1 MTGHRIR
8 TAIVVMGI
16 AAAAAIAAS
25 PCRAQ
30 ERDLDDKIKGSEDEL
45 QRLRKEIADQR
56 RKIAEIEKQEKD
68 VSGYLE
74 RLQREEKLMKRLLAG
89 LEDRE
94 SMLVEQVDLLRGDLA
109 DNEAVYRHRLEV
121 FSARLREIYKD
132 GARHTWQE
140 LLAAE
145 DVPDLLQRYKFLS
158 LITESDAAMIA
169 DVRARKEQI
178 ETQEA
183 ELTELLSEVSS
194 SRAEKQAELQK
205 LGENEKK
212 RRGTLASLQT
222 RKKAYERKAAELEQA
237 ERKLQSLIEELE
249 KQRLEQAKSW
259 GDYAEADFPGLKG
272 RLPRPV
278 AGTVSRGFG
287 RFKHP
292 EYGTVTFNT
301 GIDIDT
307 RAGEPVRA
315 VARGRIE
322 YAGDLPGYGNCIIVN
337 HGGGYYTL
345 YAHLS
350 RIFVS
355 QGTQVERETLIA
367 ETGKD
372 SAAGGGTIHF
382 EIRRSKTA
390 LDPAEWL
397 RR

>member
-1 MTGHRIR
+1 MRASIL
-8 TAIVVMGI
+8 ALALC
-16 AAAAAIAAS
+16 AAASIS
-25 PCRAQ
+25 PVSVRAQ
-30 ERDLDDKIKGSEDEL
+30 ERDLDDRIKGSEDEL
-45 QRLRKEIADQR
+45 QRLRREISEQR

-68 VSGYLE
+68 VSDYLE
-74 RLQREEKLMKRLLAG
+74 RLEREEKLMKRLLAG
-89 LEDRE
+89 LEDKE
-94 SMLVEQVDLLRGDLA
+94 AMIVEQIGLLRSDLA

-121 FSARLREIYKD
+121 FSARLREIYKE
-132 GARHTWQE
+132 GTRNAWQE

-158 LITESDAAMIA
+158 MIAESDAAMIA
-169 DVRARKEQI
+169 DVRSRKDRI

-183 ELTELLSEVSS
+183 ELTELLQEVSS
-194 SRAEKQAELQK
+194 SRAEKQSELQK

-212 RRGTLASLQT
+212 RRNTLASLKT
-222 RKKAYERKAAELEQA
+222 RKKDYERNAAELEQA

-249 KQRLEQAKSW
+249 KQRLEQAKTW
-259 GDYAEADFPGLKG
+259 GDYGEADFRGLKG
-272 RLPRPV
+272 RLPHPV
-278 AGTVSRGFG
+278 EGTVSRGFG

-345 YAHLS
+345 YAHLA

-355 QGTQVERETLIA
+355 QGVQVERATLIA
-367 ETGKD
+367 ETGRD
-372 SAAGGGTIHF
+372 AGGGGGTVHF
-382 EIRRSKTA
+382 EVRESKKA

-397 RR
+397 GR